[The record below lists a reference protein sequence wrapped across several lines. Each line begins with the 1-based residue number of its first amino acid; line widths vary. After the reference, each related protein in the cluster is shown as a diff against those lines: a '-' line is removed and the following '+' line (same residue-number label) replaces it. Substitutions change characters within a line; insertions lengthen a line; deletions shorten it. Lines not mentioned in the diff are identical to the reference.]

1 LRAWR
6 CGVFAG
12 DGVAAS
18 GDSDR
23 FVQGRSEPS
32 VGVPA
37 DKFSWFQ
44 LLADTPIEQDEQDRL
59 GFTAYADAL
68 AGLLDDPATST
79 PLTVAITGPWGSGKT
94 SLAKMVE
101 ARLQRW
107 PKERGEAPN
116 IVCWFN
122 AWLHDDA
129 PNLGSAF
136 AAEVARVAARRRPR
150 WRQILRPLPARML
163 PADERWRRRLLIL
176 LLCLM
181 PLLLALAVPQIRKG
195 LGAQTQ
201 NITTAL
207 GFQQVAGFSAFL
219 LVAITLWS
227 NLFSIASTAGRFIT
241 DPAGEAAKGS
251 LNYVRSQLGELVH
264 QATDTGRSRRRLVIF
279 VDDLERCT
287 PPRAVEVCEKAH
299 QLFGHR
305 DVAVVLIADVGLLAA
320 SAKIKHAA
328 EDEPMY
334 GQRYL
339 QKIVQIQFDLP
350 AIRPEVMRSLLDET
364 ALGSQTVPATEPQTS
379 TSQLRE
385 SGRQLAATLDKS
397 ADTVSRHPWVL
408 AGCLLLVGLALL
420 VLGSVLEGHV
430 RGWISD
436 IILILVGAISLLLV
450 LLIVYL
456 VIRSIDRL
464 VKRLRSRSSRA
475 RVDQQIASLV
485 DKNETDSKRLA
496 SEVMETTSASQSL
509 VQRRVQHY
517 LVEASPARRE
527 AEAELLRTPPDL
539 PRTAKRMFNQ
549 LRMLFAVA
557 VNSGLL
563 EDNTEVTPAHLGRWI
578 VLQSKWPDL
587 GQALTVNP
595 GRLQQLQASTTP
607 DDLQNQLG
615 SIGVQV
621 PDAEELLR
629 FLQTKPTL
637 GHVLNR
643 LLRYAPATVN

>member
-1 LRAWR
+1 
-6 CGVFAG
+6 
-12 DGVAAS
+12 
-18 GDSDR
+18 
-23 FVQGRSEPS
+23 
-32 VGVPA
+32 VPA

-44 LLADTPIEQDEQDRL
+44 LLADTPIERDEQDRL

-94 SLAKMVE
+94 SLAKMVG

-136 AAEVARVAARRRPR
+136 AAEVARVAGRRRPR
-150 WRQILRPLPARML
+150 WRQILRPLPMRML
-163 PADERWRRRLLIL
+163 PAGERWRRRLLIL

-181 PLLLALAVPQIRKG
+181 PILLALAVDQFRHR
-195 LGAQTQ
+195 LGDEIQ

-207 GFQQVAGFSAFL
+207 GLQRVAGFSAL
-219 LVAITLWS
+219 LLIVLMLWT
-227 NLFSIASTAGRFIT
+227 NLASIAGTAGRFIT
-241 DPAGEAAKGS
+241 DPKGEAAKGS
-251 LNYVRSQLGELVH
+251 LDYVSRQLGELVH
-264 QATDTGRSRRRLVIF
+264 QATDTGRSVRRLVIF

-305 DVAVVLIADVGLLAA
+305 AVAVVLIADVGLLAA

-350 AIRPEVMRSLLDET
+350 PIRSEVMRSLLEET
-364 ALGSQTVPATEPQTS
+364 APGSQTVPATEPQTS
-379 TSQLRE
+379 TFQVRE
-385 SGRQLAATLDKS
+385 AGRQLAGTLDKG
-397 ADTVSRHPWVL
+397 AITVSRHPWVL

-420 VLGSVLEGHV
+420 VFGSVLGDTGGGV
-430 RGWISD
+430 ALGTLGL
-436 IILILVGAISLLLV
+436 LILLLLV
-450 LLIVYL
+450 VLIVCL
-456 VIRSIDRL
+456 VIRSIYRL
-464 VKRLRSRSSRA
+464 VKRWRSRSSRA
-475 RVDQQIASLV
+475 RVDQQIASLAGE
-485 DKNETDSKRLA
+485 NETDSKRLA
-496 SEVMETTSASQSL
+496 SDVMETTSASQSL

-527 AEAELLRTPPDL
+527 AEAELLRNPPDL

-557 VNSGLL
+557 VNSGML
-563 EDNTEVTPAHLGRWI
+563 DDKTELTPAHLGRWI

-595 GRLQQLQASTTP
+595 DRMQQLQASTTP
-607 DDLQNQLG
+607 DDLQDQLG

-621 PDAEELLR
+621 PDTEELLR
-629 FLQTKPTL
+629 FVQAKPTL

-643 LLRYAPATVN
+643 LLRYVPATVN

>member
-1 LRAWR
+1 
-6 CGVFAG
+6 
-12 DGVAAS
+12 VAAS

-23 FVQGRSEPS
+23 VIEGRPEPPS
-32 VGVPA
+32 GVPA

-44 LLADTPIEQDEQDRL
+44 LLADTPIEHDEQDRL

-107 PKERGEAPN
+107 PKERGDRGH

-122 AWLHDDA
+122 AWRHDDA

-136 AAEVARVAARRRPR
+136 AAEVARVAGRQRPLM
-150 WRQILRPLPARML
+150 RQILRPLPARML
-163 PADERWRRRLLIL
+163 PADQRWRRRLLTL

-181 PLLLALAVPQIRKG
+181 PLLLALTFDHSRHR
-195 LGAQTQ
+195 LGTEIQ

-207 GFQQVAGFSAFL
+207 GLQRVAGISAFL
-219 LVAITLWS
+219 LIVIMLWT
-227 NLFSIASTAGRFIT
+227 NLASIASTAGRFIA
-241 DPAGEAAKGS
+241 DPAREAAKGS
-251 LNYVRSQLGELVH
+251 LDYVRNQLGKLVH
-264 QATDTGRSRRRLVIF
+264 QATDPGRSGRRLVIF

-328 EDEPMY
+328 EDQPMY

-350 AIRPEVMRSLLDET
+350 PIRPEVMSSLLEET
-364 ALGSQTVPATEPQTS
+364 ALGKQTVPATEPQTS
-379 TSQLRE
+379 APRLRE
-385 SGRQLAATLDKS
+385 AGRRLVGTLGKG
-397 ADTVSRHPWVL
+397 AITVSRHPWRL
-408 AGCLLLVGLALL
+408 AGWILLIDIALL
-420 VLGSVLEGHV
+420 I
-430 RGWISD
+430 ISD
-436 IILILVGAISLLLV
+436 LLAPGDRLGLLDGWVWGLLTMFLGAY
-450 LLIVYL
+450 IVYL
-456 VIRSIDRL
+456 LIRSVYRA
-464 VKRLRSRSSRA
+464 VARLRSRSSRT
-475 RVDQQIASLV
+475 RVDQQIASLAGQ
-485 DKNETDSKRLA
+485 NETDSKRLT
-496 SEVMETTSASQSL
+496 SEVMKTASAPKSL
-509 VQRRVQHY
+509 VQRRVQRY

-527 AEAELLRTPPDL
+527 AEAELLRNPPDL

-549 LRMLFAVA
+549 LRVLFAVA
-557 VNSGLL
+557 VNSGML
-563 EDNTEVTPAHLGRWI
+563 DDKTELAPAHLGRWI
-578 VLQSKWPDL
+578 VLQSKWPEL

-621 PDAEELLR
+621 PDTEELLH
-629 FLQTKPTL
+629 FLQAKPTL
-637 GHVLNR
+637 CHVLNR
-643 LLRYAPATVN
+643 LLRYVPATVN

>member
-1 LRAWR
+1 LPAWR
-6 CGVFAG
+6 SGVFTG

-23 FVQGRSEPS
+23 VVEGRIEPS

-79 PLTVAITGPWGSGKT
+79 PLTIAITGPWGSGKT

-122 AWLHDDA
+122 AWRHDDA

-181 PLLLALAVPQIRKG
+181 PLLLALAVPQIQMV
-195 LGAQTQ
+195 LVAQTHT
-201 NITTAL
+201 IATAL
-207 GFQQVAGFSAFL
+207 GFGQVAGISAFL
-219 LVAITLWS
+219 LIVIALWT
-227 NLFSIASTAGRFIT
+227 NLASIAGTAGRFIA
-241 DPAGEAAKGS
+241 DPAEEAAKGS
-251 LNYVRSQLGELVH
+251 LDHVRSQLGELVH

-299 QLFGHR
+299 QLFGHP

-328 EDEPMY
+328 EDEPTY

-350 AIRPEVMRSLLDET
+350 PIRPEVMRSLLEET
-364 ALGSQTVPATEPQTS
+364 ALGSQAVPATEPQTS
-379 TSQLRE
+379 TSPLRE
-385 SGRQLAATLDKS
+385 AGPQPVGALGKIAITM
-397 ADTVSRHPWVL
+397 SRHPWIL
-408 AGCLLLVGLALL
+408 AGC
-420 VLGSVLEGHV
+420 
-430 RGWISD
+430 
-436 IILILVGAISLLLV
+436 
-450 LLIVYL
+450 
-456 VIRSIDRL
+456 
-464 VKRLRSRSSRA
+464 
-475 RVDQQIASLV
+475 
-485 DKNETDSKRLA
+485 
-496 SEVMETTSASQSL
+496 
-509 VQRRVQHY
+509 
-517 LVEASPARRE
+517 
-527 AEAELLRTPPDL
+527 
-539 PRTAKRMFNQ
+539 
-549 LRMLFAVA
+549 
-557 VNSGLL
+557 
-563 EDNTEVTPAHLGRWI
+563 
-578 VLQSKWPDL
+578 
-587 GQALTVNP
+587 P
-595 GRLQQLQASTTP
+595 GRRS
-607 DDLQNQLG
+607 
-615 SIGVQV
+615 
-621 PDAEELLR
+621 
-629 FLQTKPTL
+629 
-637 GHVLNR
+637 
-643 LLRYAPATVN
+643 

>member
-1 LRAWR
+1 
-6 CGVFAG
+6 
-12 DGVAAS
+12 VAAS
-18 GDSDR
+18 HDRDR
-23 FVQGRSEPS
+23 FVEGRSEPP

-37 DKFSWFQ
+37 NKFSWFQ

-136 AAEVARVAARRRPR
+136 AAEVAREAARRRPR
-150 WRQILRPLPARML
+150 WRQILRPLPMRML
-163 PADERWRRRLLIL
+163 PADERWRRRLLNL
-176 LLCLM
+176 VLCLM
-181 PLLLALAVPQIRKG
+181 PLLLILVV
-195 LGAQTQ
+195 AQSRHRLEAEIQ
-201 NITTAL
+201 NLTTAL
-207 GFQQVAGFSAFL
+207 GFSKVAGASALL
-219 LVAITLWS
+219 LVVITLWTS
-227 NLFSIASTAGRFIT
+227 LTSIAGSAGRFIT

-287 PPRAVEVCEKAH
+287 ASRAVEVCEKAH

-305 DVAVVLIADVGLLAA
+305 DVAVVLIADVGSLAA
-320 SAKIKHAA
+320 SAKVKHAA
-328 EDEPMY
+328 EDEPTY

-350 AIRPEVMRSLLDET
+350 PIRPEVMRLLLEET
-364 ALGSQTVPATEPQTS
+364 ALGSQTVPATDPQTS

-385 SGRQLAATLDKS
+385 SGGQLVATLSKG
-397 ADTVSRHPWVL
+397 AVTVSRYPWLL
-408 AGCLLLVGLALL
+408 AGCLLIVAFALWVVSSFVDEASVAGQALLGLAL
-420 VLGSVLEGHV
+420 
-430 RGWISD
+430 I
-436 IILILVGAISLLLV
+436 ISLLLV
-450 LLIVYL
+450 VLVVYL
-456 VIRSIDRL
+456 AIRSMYRL

-475 RVDQQIASLV
+475 RVDQQIASLAGN
-485 DKNETDSKRLA
+485 NETDSKRLA

-527 AEAELLRTPPDL
+527 AEAELLRNPPDL

-557 VNSGLL
+557 VNSGML
-563 EDNTEVTPAHLGRWI
+563 DDKTELTPAHLGRWI

-587 GQALTVNP
+587 GEALTVNP
-595 GRLQQLQASTTP
+595 GRLQQLQASPTP
-607 DDLQNQLG
+607 DDLQNLLG
-615 SIGVQV
+615 SIGAQV

-629 FLQTKPTL
+629 FLQAKPTL
-637 GHVLNR
+637 GHVLNS
-643 LLRYAPATVN
+643 LLRYVPTTMN

>member
-1 LRAWR
+1 MPPWR
-6 CGVFAG
+6 CGVFTG
-12 DGVAAS
+12 DGMAAS

-23 FVQGRSEPS
+23 VVEGRSEPS

-37 DKFSWFQ
+37 NKFSWFQ
-44 LLADTPIEQDEQDRL
+44 LLADTPIAQDEQDRL

-101 ARLQRW
+101 GRLLRW
-107 PKERGEAPN
+107 PKERGEAPH

-136 AAEVARVAARRRPR
+136 AAEVARVAGRHRPLMR
-150 WRQILRPLPARML
+150 KILRPLPTRML

-176 LLCLM
+176 LLCFM
-181 PLLLALAVPQIRKG
+181 PLLLALAFAQFRHR
-195 LGAQTQ
+195 LGTEIQ
-201 NITTAL
+201 NLTTAL
-207 GFQQVAGFSAFL
+207 GLQQAAGFSAVL
-219 LVAITLWS
+219 LVVITLWTT
-227 NLFSIASTAGRFIT
+227 LASIASTAGRFIS
-241 DPAGEAAKGS
+241 DPKEEAAKGL

-264 QATDTGRSRRRLVIF
+264 QATDIGRSRRRLVIF

-305 DVAVVLIADVGLLAA
+305 AVAVVLIADVGSLAA
-320 SAKIKHAA
+320 SATVKHAA
-328 EDEPMY
+328 EDEPIY

-350 AIRPEVMRSLLDET
+350 PVRPEVMRSLLEET
-364 ALGSQTVPATEPQTS
+364 AVGSQTVTATKPQTS
-379 TSQLRE
+379 TSRLRE
-385 SGRQLAATLDKS
+385 AGRRLVGTLGKG
-397 ADTVSRHPWVL
+397 AIAITRHPWLL
-408 AGCLLLVGLALL
+408 AGCLLLVAFTLGVLADLLAEANVAGPALL
-420 VLGSVLEGHV
+420 NLT
-430 RGWISD
+430 
-436 IILILVGAISLLLV
+436 LITIVLLV
-450 LLIVYL
+450 VLVVYL
-456 VIRSIDRL
+456 VIRSIYRF

-475 RVDQQIASLV
+475 RVDQQIASLAA
-485 DKNETDSKRLA
+485 DSGTDSARLA
-496 SEVMETTSASQSL
+496 SEVMKTASASESL
-509 VQRRVQHY
+509 VQRRVQRY

-539 PRTAKRMFNQ
+539 PRTAKRMLNQ
-549 LRMLFAVA
+549 LRVLFAIA
-557 VNSGLL
+557 VNSGML
-563 EDNTEVTPAHLGRWI
+563 DDKTEITPAHLGRWI
-578 VLQSKWPDL
+578 VLQSKWPEL

-607 DDLQNQLG
+607 QDLQNQLASVG
-615 SIGVQV
+615 LQV
-621 PDAEELLR
+621 PDTEELLR
-629 FLQTKPTL
+629 FLHANPTL
-637 GHVLNR
+637 DHVLNR
-643 LLRYAPATVN
+643 ILRYVPTTVN